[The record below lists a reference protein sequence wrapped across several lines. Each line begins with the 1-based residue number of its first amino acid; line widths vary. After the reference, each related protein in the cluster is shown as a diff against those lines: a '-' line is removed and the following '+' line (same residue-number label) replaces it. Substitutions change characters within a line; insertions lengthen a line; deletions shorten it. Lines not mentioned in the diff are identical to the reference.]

1 MCCCSFVLMIRR
13 PPRSTRTDTLFPYPT
28 VFRSNADAMT
38 RSDLATLR
46 GLPGVKAATVT
57 NQVPFVNSSWN
68 TSVNMTS
75 EQQQPTLHATV
86 YMGEEQFLDTLG
98 PRIVAGRQFAPDE
111 FIEWSAF
118 DAPDADVEI
127 PSVIITRSMADKL
140 FPGQDAVGK
149 SFYSW

>member
-1 MCCCSFVLMIRR
+1 
-13 PPRSTRTDTLFPYPT
+13 
-28 VFRSNADAMT
+28 
-38 RSDLATLR
+38 
-46 GLPGVKAATVT
+46 
-57 NQVPFVNSSWN
+57 
-68 TSVNMTS
+68 MTS

-127 PSVIITRSMADKL
+127 PSVIRSEERR
-140 FPGQDAVGK
+140 VGK
-149 SFYSW
+149 ECISTCRSRWAPYHSKTKKIKLQQNKNETKS

>member
-1 MCCCSFVLMIRR
+1 MIRR
-13 PPRSTRTDTLFPYPT
+13 PPRSTRTDTLFPYT
-28 VFRSNADAMT
+28 TRFRSRIQLTGIGEDDNADALT

-140 FPGQDAVGK
+140 FPGQDAV
-149 SFYSW
+149 

>member
-1 MCCCSFVLMIRR
+1 MRISDWSSDVCSSDLNRIERINLVSGGAENEVGRIQLTGIGE
-13 PPRSTRTDTLFPYPT
+13 DD
-28 VFRSNADAMT
+28 NADALT

-86 YMGEEQFLDTLG
+86 YMGEEQFLDTLV

-111 FIEWSAF
+111 FIEW
-118 DAPDADVEI
+118 
-127 PSVIITRSMADKL
+127 
-140 FPGQDAVGK
+140 
-149 SFYSW
+149 